1 MFKRGAK
8 VSQNFFFHNL
18 GSNILMINYSNP
30 YLKCKDVIFTPL
42 FCVVL
47 PLIIIMKSL
56 KHLNKYFYR
65 YRYRLILGML
75 FVIISNLFSAFP
87 AKAVSLA
94 IDLLLDNLY
103 TYKLFESTNLQVA
116 VSLNVTKV
124 VLIFA
129 VLIIA
134 FALIRGFFMFLMRQS
149 IIVMSRLI
157 EYDLKNEVFN
167 HYQLLSPSFYRKNN
181 TGDLMA
187 RISEDVSRVR
197 MYIGPA
203 IMYFTNLTAT
213 FLVVIPIMFAV
224 HAKLAIFVLLPLP
237 VLSYAI
243 FRINN
248 TINKRSDAI
257 QNQLSKLTGFAQETF
272 SGIRVIKAFGAEA
285 NFRSDFEKEVN
296 EYQKRSMSL
305 AKVDATFFPLM
316 LFLTGLSTLITVFL
330 GGIFV
335 LRGEISI
342 GNITEFVIYV
352 NLLTWPVASLGWTS
366 SLVQRAAASQER
378 LNEFLHTQPEIV
390 NPSNFPFHFQKQIEL
405 KDVDFRYE
413 GKNDFA
419 LRGIN
424 LLLQKGKTLAV
435 LGTTGSGKS
444 TLVQL
449 LLRTM
454 DVTNGSISID
464 GKNIKEI
471 NLNDYKSHIGYA
483 PQDVFLFSDSIAN
496 NIAFGVSQLEPDL
509 NAKVETAAKQAALLS
524 SIQEFPEGMNTMIG
538 ERGVTLS
545 GGQKQRVSIARALI
559 KNPDLLIF
567 DDCFSA
573 VDTKT
578 ESEILINLKQL
589 MLNKTVVIISHRVS
603 TVKDADHIIL
613 LNQGEIIE
621 QGTHDAL
628 LLLNGSY
635 KDLYQSQLLEEI
647 D

>member
-1 MFKRGAK
+1 
-8 VSQNFFFHNL
+8 
-18 GSNILMINYSNP
+18 MINYSNP

-42 FCVVL
+42 FCVAL
-47 PLIIIMKSL
+47 PLTITMKSL

-94 IDLLLDNLY
+94 IDLLLDNLN
-103 TYKLFESTNLQVA
+103 TYKLFESTNLQDA

-124 VLIFA
+124 VLFFA

-157 EYDLKNEVFN
+157 EYDLKNEVFY

-213 FLVVIPIMFAV
+213 FLVIIPIMFSV
-224 HAKLAIFVLLPLP
+224 HAKLAILVLLPLP
-237 VLSYAI
+237 ILSYAI

-335 LRGEISI
+335 LRGEITI

-390 NPSNFPFHFQKQIEL
+390 NPSNTPFHFQKQIDL

-413 GKNDFA
+413 GKNDYA
-419 LRGIN
+419 LRDIN
-424 LLLQKGKTLAV
+424 LTLQKGKTLAI

-454 DVTNGSISID
+454 DVTNGSICVD

-471 NLNDYKSHIGYA
+471 NLIDYKSHIGYA

-496 NIAFGVSQLEPDL
+496 NIAFGVSQLAPDL
-509 NAKVETAAKQAALLS
+509 NAKVETAAIQAALLS

-589 MLNKTVVIISHRVS
+589 MRNKTVVIISHRVS

-635 KDLYQSQLLEEI
+635 TDLYQSQLLEEI